1 MLTSANIKNKRFEKS
16 GRAGY
21 RADEVD
27 AFLLQVAASIDAM
40 ESENAA
46 LQRKLEI
53 LAEKIEEYRKDEDNL
68 RNALLGAQRLGDSV
82 VKEARANAET
92 MIKEA
97 TQKSEFMLRDATIKS
112 ETMISNA
119 EESIKQQEARLARI
133 KREVSSFKNQLISL
147 YSAHIELINRLPQE
161 MENAEKEN
169 ITFKPAFTE
178 EEEVVAAPAEEE
190 AVADE
195 PAVQEPEEE
204 IVEEAPAPQ
213 PEEEEIAEEPVKPAQ
228 EAFRSLRYRDLKFGE
243 NYNLRDDG

>member
-27 AFLLQVAASIDAM
+27 AFLLQVAASIDTM
-40 ESENAA
+40 ESENVA

-53 LAEKIEEYRKDEDNL
+53 LAEKIEDYRKDEDNL
-68 RNALLGAQRLGDSV
+68 RNALIGAQRLGDSV
-82 VKEARANAET
+82 VREARANAET
-92 MIKEA
+92 IIKEA
-97 TQKSEFMLRDATIKS
+97 AQKSEFMLRDATIKS

-119 EESIKQQEARLARI
+119 EERIKQQEARLTRI

-161 MENAEKEN
+161 MEDAEKEN
-169 ITFKPAFTE
+169 ITFKPAFAE
-178 EEEVVAAPAEEE
+178 EEEVAVTPAEENV
-190 AVADE
+190 VADE
-195 PAVQEPEEE
+195 PTLQEPAEE
-204 IVEEAPAPQ
+204 IVEEVPAPQ
-213 PEEEEIAEEPVKPAQ
+213 PEEEVAEEPVKPAQ